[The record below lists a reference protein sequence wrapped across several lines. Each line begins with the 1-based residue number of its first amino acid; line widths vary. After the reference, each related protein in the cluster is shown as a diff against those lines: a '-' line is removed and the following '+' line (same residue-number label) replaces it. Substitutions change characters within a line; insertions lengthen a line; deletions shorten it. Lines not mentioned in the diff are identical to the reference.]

1 MFRYNFK
8 SLDKSIKQLNNLNI
22 KLTKSQIVN
31 IQGSNDPWHVSGLI
45 KNTEY
50 GVNIILIEGQ

>member
-1 MFRYNFK
+1 ME
-8 SLDKSIKQLNNLNI
+8 KSIEQINNLNI
-22 KLTKSQIVN
+22 KLTESQIVN
-31 IQGSNDPWHVSGLI
+31 IQGSNDPWHVTGLI